1 MTGTW
6 HSAASAVQRP
16 YDIHSGNA
24 VDSLVQLFS
33 TMSVQYV
40 PSWSKE
46 MVALLRKVSPQ
57 PCAKGGG
64 IWFPHRCLLPAR
76 LVARCPVAAR
86 AVRAQ
91 AASSA
96 S

>member
-16 YDIHSGNA
+16 YDIHSSNA
-24 VDSLVQLFS
+24 VETLVQLFS

-46 MVALLRKVSPQ
+46 MVALLRKVSP
-57 PCAKGGG
+57 PALCRGGQ
-64 IWFPHRCLLPAR
+64 H
-76 LVARCPVAAR
+76 LVPTHE
-86 AVRAQ
+86 
-91 AASSA
+91 SA
-96 S
+96 PSPSGGPLSCSRPGCES